1 MDIATQIGSPPVHD
15 GDHVHHDGLIA
26 SEFLLAALLI
36 EGTGQGVEA
45 LTHLSRGAVNSQT
58 LLAQIGVDPQRLRLP
73 PPAPAPATCDAADA
87 VPAFPFDVAAL
98 PDVATMPPAPTAT
111 SNWLVPHRL
120 LVGEKPRRADL
131 PLLAAAG
138 IDTLVCLIGEYRT
151 VRPYLDELGLPASA
165 ADSAAAAARGTAAAR
180 GAAPGGGAAPAVLFF
195 PVLDFEAAPAA
206 AHAPLVRALAGRLA
220 AGGRLLIH
228 CRGGHGRTG
237 MVAIPLLCALY
248 RAGWAAARDH
258 AERCAAAHRRSDGG
272 RRAAMPESRE
282 QEDAGRR
289 TCELLRLGPA

>member
-1 MDIATQIGSPPVHD
+1 
-15 GDHVHHDGLIA
+15 
-26 SEFLLAALLI
+26 
-36 EGTGQGVEA
+36 
-45 LTHLSRGAVNSQT
+45 
-58 LLAQIGVDPQRLRLP
+58 
-73 PPAPAPATCDAADA
+73 
-87 VPAFPFDVAAL
+87 
-98 PDVATMPPAPTAT
+98 MPPAPTAT

-138 IDTLVCLIGEYRT
+138 IDTLVCLIGEYRS
-151 VRPYLDELGLPASA
+151 VRLYLDELGLPP
-165 ADSAAAAARGTAAAR
+165 AAAAHSAAES
-180 GAAPGGGAAPAVLFF
+180 GAAVERGGAPAVIFF

-206 AHAPLVRALAGRLA
+206 ALAPLVRALAGRLA

-248 RAGWAAARDH
+248 RAGWAEARDH
-258 AERCAAAHRRSDGG
+258 AERCATAHRRSDRG

-289 TCELLRLGPA
+289 TCEMLRLGPA

>member
-1 MDIATQIGSPPVHD
+1 MLRVKDIATQIGSQPVHD
-15 GDHVHHDGLIA
+15 GDHVYHDGLIA

-45 LTHLSRGAVNSQT
+45 LTQLSRGAVNSQT

-73 PPAPAPATCDAADA
+73 PPAPAPPSCVATGAVAD
-87 VPAFPFDVAAL
+87 FPFEVSAL
-98 PDVATMPPAPTAT
+98 PDVATMTPAPTAT
-111 SNWLVPHRL
+111 SNWLVPQRL

-165 ADSAAAAARGTAAAR
+165 ADSGSAAES
-180 GAAPGGGAAPAVLFF
+180 GAAVERGAAPAVLFF
-195 PVLDFEAAPAA
+195 PVLDFEAAPPAA
-206 AHAPLVRALAGRLA
+206 LAPLVRGLAGRLA

-248 RAGWAAARDH
+248 RAGWAEARDH
-258 AERCAAAHRRSDGG
+258 AERCATAHRRSDRGH
-272 RRAAMPESRE
+272 RAAMPESRE